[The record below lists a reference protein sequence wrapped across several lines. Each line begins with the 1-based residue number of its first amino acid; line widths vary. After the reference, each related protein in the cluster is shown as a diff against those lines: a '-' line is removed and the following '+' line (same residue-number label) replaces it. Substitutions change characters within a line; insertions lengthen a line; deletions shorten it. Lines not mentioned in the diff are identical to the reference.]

1 MRSLKIIGLVRIK
14 GEKKKSICERGQLF
28 RSSNNIG
35 MALLQLFSTV
45 FRMFEPHRG
54 LKAMFR

>member
-35 MALLQLFSTV
+35 MALLQLFRQ
-45 FRMFEPHRG
+45 FFLCLNHIED
-54 LKAMFR
+54 